1 MADELAVIIREAVGV
16 FHATADMESAIQEL
30 QESGFDRAEISLLA
44 GEETVRQKLRHKY
57 YDAKS
62 LEDDPKAPR
71 SAFVSTE
78 LIGDAEGALI
88 GGLFYVGAL
97 ASVGAVV
104 ASGGAFGAILLAM
117 AAGGGSAVLIGSL
130 LARVVGKHHS
140 DHLQHQLERGGLV
153 VWVRTKDQ
161 AHEQRA
167 VGVLKGN
174 KATDVHV
181 HSIEA

>member
-1 MADELAVIIREAVGV
+1 
-16 FHATADMESAIQEL
+16 
-30 QESGFDRAEISLLA
+30 
-44 GEETVRQKLRHKY
+44 
-57 YDAKS
+57 
-62 LEDDPKAPR
+62 
-71 SAFVSTE
+71 
-78 LIGDAEGALI
+78 
-88 GGLFYVGAL
+88 
-97 ASVGAVV
+97 
-104 ASGGAFGAILLAM
+104 M

>member
-1 MADELAVIIREAVGV
+1 MADESAVIIREAVGV
-16 FHATADMESAIQEL
+16 FHVTADMESAIQEL

-78 LIGDAEGALI
+78 SIGDAEGALI

-104 ASGGAFGAILLAM
+104 ASGGSFGAILLAM
-117 AAGGGSAVLIGSL
+117 AAGGGSAGLIGSL
-130 LARVVGKHHS
+130 LARVVGK
-140 DHLQHQLERGGLV
+140 HQLERGGLV